1 MEKLKLN
8 SNHVNAKIQATILS
22 DGEMISAGFTDFSK
36 DRWYF
41 CKTLNFPKKY
51 KGVEITFNVSIPK
64 DGSDISIDILD
75 EDFLQPY
82 DYQKILERYP
92 TNEVACIVREQV
104 ELWMGR
110 LQEVGV
116 LSGHVRGE
124 YI

>member
-1 MEKLKLN
+1 MEKIKLN

-22 DGEMISAGFTDFSK
+22 DDEMRAAGFTDSSK

-41 CKTLNFPKKY
+41 CKTFNFPKKY

-82 DYQKILERYP
+82 DYQKILERHP
-92 TNEVACIVREQV
+92 ANEVACIVKEQV

-110 LQEVGV
+110 LQEAGV